1 LSGVNTLAGAS
12 EKTAGVVVVAI
23 VSYGRPGDVVGCL
36 TALTRS
42 RLTGFEVVVI
52 ENAGAAAFD
61 GLNAALKAAWPVA
74 DPAAAGTITSVG
86 AARAEEAFVRARRFR
101 LPGGQPV
108 LVVEACDNLGYGGGV
123 NVAIRCLGEGSGWR
137 GLWVLNPDTEPEP
150 TALLTVVEYAES
162 GGYGLVGC
170 CLAFAGQDRIQM
182 RGGGSWQPLI
192 GRAVSLGYGEPVTSP
207 VDVAAVEQ
215 QLRWISG
222 AALYATREFVETVGP
237 MSEKYFLYCEDVEW
251 SLRRG
256 RFRLGYAHAAIV
268 RHEHGTTIGSAARIG
283 SRSNLSVYL
292 SQRNTLLLT
301 RECFPV
307 LYPVVVMAGLA
318 LTLDYLARGGRR
330 VFAAACRGWWA
341 GVRGE
346 IGRPRGSV

>member
-1 LSGVNTLAGAS
+1 LAGAS
-12 EKTAGVVVVAI
+12 EKPAEVVVVAI

-42 RLTGFEVVVI
+42 HFAGFEVVVV
-52 ENAGAAAFD
+52 ENAGAAAFE
-61 GLNAALKAAWPVA
+61 GLAVALEAARFAA
-74 DPAAAGTITSVG
+74 DPSIAGTTMLVDP
-86 AARAEEAFVRARRFR
+86 VRAAESCVRASRFR
-101 LPGGQPV
+101 LPGGQRV
-108 LVVEACDNLGYGGGV
+108 LVVESCDNLGYGGGV
-123 NVAIRCLGEGSGWR
+123 NVAIRCLGDGSGLR

-150 TALLTVVEYAES
+150 AALLTVVEYAQS
-162 GGYGLVGC
+162 GSYGLVGC

-192 GRAVSLGYGEPVTSP
+192 GRAVGLGYGESVTSP

-215 QLRWISG
+215 RLRWISG

-256 RFRLGYAHAAIV
+256 RFRLGYANAAIV
-268 RHEHGTTIGSAARIG
+268 RHQHGTTIGSAARIG

-301 RECFPV
+301 RECFPA
-307 LYPVVVMAGLA
+307 LYPIVVLAGLA
-318 LTLDYLARGGRR
+318 LTLDYLVRGSRR

-346 IGRPRGSV
+346 TGRPRRSV

>member
-1 LSGVNTLAGAS
+1 M
-12 EKTAGVVVVAI
+12 VAI
-23 VSYGRPGDVVGCL
+23 VSYGRPNDVLRCL

-42 RLTGFEVVVI
+42 QFAEFEVVVV

-61 GLNAALKAAWPVA
+61 GLTAALEAAWTA
-74 DPAAAGTITSVG
+74 TDPAGASEITSVDP
-86 AARAEEAFVRARRFR
+86 AWAREAFVRARRFR

-108 LVVEACDNLGYGGGV
+108 FVVEACDNLGYGAGV
-123 NVAIRCLGEGSGWR
+123 NVAIRCLGDRPGWC

-170 CLAFAGQDRIQM
+170 CLAFTRQDRIQM

-192 GRAVSLGYGEPVTSP
+192 GRAVSLGYGESVTSP
-207 VDVAAVEQ
+207 ADVAAVEQ
-215 QLRWISG
+215 RLRWISG

-256 RFRLGYAHAAIV
+256 RFRLGYAHGAIV

-292 SQRNTLLLT
+292 SQRNALLLT
-301 RECFPV
+301 RECFPA

-318 LTLDYLARGGRR
+318 LTLDHLVRGGRR

-346 IGRPRGSV
+346 TGRPRGSM